1 MRSKEWKKL
10 CQPIS
15 SVRPLPSL
23 LYTYINQSSMVQGYP
38 GVLPAHATAAAQRAY
53 RKHVAGGGD
62 QPSRPLPL
70 GS

>member
-1 MRSKEWKKL
+1 MSPNQQRTTFAF
-10 CQPIS
+10 S
-15 SVRPLPSL
+15 SV
-23 LYTYINQSSMVQGYP
+23 YINQSSMVQGYP